1 MEVEPVGLA
10 PVEDADAEAA
20 LAEAPVVVDFD
31 DEPVVV
37 AAAVLNYGM
46 C

>member
-10 PVEDADAEAA
+10 PVDADAEAA